1 MPLLLTIVIGVF
13 VLVGGLVAVYGY
25 RTYAKPG
32 KVLDTLAAAPGI
44 LDDYGL
50 DDSEAKKESHTKVFL
65 QWIGEKVPISPDE
78 AGMTRR
84 LLMAAGYRSDQALVI
99 FTGVRVVA
107 AVLFLIGAI
116 MLTTFVEAEAFV
128 RWGGI
133 VPKILWVAAP
143 VMGWFLTSYALDYLI
158 SQRQVVLRHA
168 LPDALDMLV
177 ICVEAGIGLDQAMRT
192 VSIELSLTHPE
203 ISKELNLVSV
213 EMRAGTRRSDAL
225 RNLAERN
232 MEPEINKLT
241 AVMIQSDRFG
251 TSIGEALRSH
261 SDFMRVKRR
270 QMAEEHA
277 NKLGVKMLIPI
288 VFLIMPTLF
297 IVILG
302 PTVIRAMKELLPA
315 LNQ

>member
-1 MPLLLTIVIGVF
+1 MTPLLLISLAVF
-13 VLVGGLVAVYGY
+13 ALVGGVIAYFGY

-32 KVLDTLAAAPGI
+32 KVLDTLVATPGTF
-44 LDDYGL
+44 DDFGAGEME
-50 DDSEAKKESHTKVFL
+50 EARESRSQTFL
-65 QWIGEKVPISPDE
+65 QWIGEKVPVSPEE

-84 LLMAAGYRSDQALVI
+84 LLMAAGYRTDKALVI
-99 FTGVRVVA
+99 FTGVRVVVA
-107 AVLFLIGAI
+107 ILFLVGAI
-116 MLTTFVEAEAFV
+116 LLTTFVKSDAFV

-133 VPKILWVAAP
+133 VPKIMWVVAP
-143 VMGWFLTSYALDYLI
+143 IMGWYLTSYGLEYLI
-158 SQRQVVLRHA
+158 SQRQTVLRHA
-168 LPDALDMLV
+168 LPDALDLLV
-177 ICVEAGIGLDQAMRT
+177 ICIEAGIGLDQAMRT
-192 VSIELSLTHPE
+192 VSMELALTHPE

-213 EMRAGTRRSDAL
+213 EMRAGVRRVDAL
-225 RNLAERN
+225 RNLADRN

-277 NKLGVKMLIPI
+277 NKLGIKMLIPI
-288 VFLIMPTLF
+288 VFLIMPSLF

>member
-1 MPLLLTIVIGVF
+1 MTPLLLISLAVF
-13 VLVGGLVAVYGY
+13 ALVGGVIAYFGY

-32 KVLDTLAAAPGI
+32 KVLDTLVATPGTF
-44 LDDYGL
+44 DDFGAGEME
-50 DDSEAKKESHTKVFL
+50 EARESRSQTFL
-65 QWIGEKVPISPDE
+65 QWIGEKVPVSPDE

-84 LLMAAGYRSDQALVI
+84 LLMAAGYRTDKALVI
-99 FTGVRVVA
+99 FTGVRVVVA
-107 AVLFLIGAI
+107 ILFLVGAI
-116 MLTTFVEAEAFV
+116 LLTTFVKSDAFV

-133 VPKILWVAAP
+133 VPKIMWVVAP
-143 VMGWFLTSYALDYLI
+143 IMGWYLTSFGLEYLI
-158 SQRQVVLRHA
+158 SQRQTVLRHA
-168 LPDALDMLV
+168 LPDALDLLV
-177 ICVEAGIGLDQAMRT
+177 ICIEAGIGLDQAMRT
-192 VSIELSLTHPE
+192 VSMELALTHPE

-213 EMRAGTRRSDAL
+213 EMRAGVRRVDAL
-225 RNLAERN
+225 RNLADRN

-270 QMAEEHA
+270 QLAEEHA
-277 NKLGVKMLIPI
+277 NKLGIKMLIPI
-288 VFLIMPTLF
+288 VFLIMPSLF